1 MRRLSKKEIRAEI
14 EAMKTKND
22 KPLIQKST
30 NESDN
35 EQVRLTPKHSSQR
48 IRKQGSN

>member
-22 KPLIQKST
+22 KPLIQKSGVD
-30 NESDN
+30 SDP
-35 EQVRLTPKHSSQR
+35 VKLTPKQSSKR
-48 IRKQGSN
+48 IRKQGV